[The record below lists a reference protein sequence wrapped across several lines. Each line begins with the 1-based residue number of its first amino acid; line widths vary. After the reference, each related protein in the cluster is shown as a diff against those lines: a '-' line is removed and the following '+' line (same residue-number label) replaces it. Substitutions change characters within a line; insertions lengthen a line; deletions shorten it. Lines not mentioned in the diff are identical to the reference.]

1 METIQPVVK
10 GPLTE
15 GQAPEAIKQEVTPK
29 EEVKLPAQPGS
40 KTEPTELLKSLQ
52 EERELRRLAQ
62 EEAKLAKEELN
73 KINSS
78 IPSETDAWSDEGK
91 LIVEKYVK
99 PLENTISS
107 LEEKLA
113 LKDVQATYPML
124 KELSSDFDEFRKEYP
139 RHKLDNIAKLF
150 LAEKGLLEPTRKGLE
165 KPTGGPK
172 NQKTPGTM
180 TTAEVK
186 HLREN
191 DHRKYRDML
200 KKGLIKIEN

>member
-1 METIQPVVK
+1 MENTNVVND
-10 GPLTE
+10 PLTQ
-15 GQAPEAIKQEVTPK
+15 GQASEATPQEVLPK
-29 EEVKLPAQPGS
+29 EEIKLPAQPGA

-52 EERELRRLAQ
+52 EEREKRRLA
-62 EEAKLAKEELN
+62 EEKLKLAEEN
-73 KINSS
+73 NINSS
-78 IPSETDAWSDEGK
+78 VLSDDAWSDEGK

-113 LKDVQATYPML
+113 LKDIQATYPML
-124 KELSSDFDEFRKEYP
+124 REVSSEFDEFRKEYP
-139 RHKLDNIAKLF
+139 RHKLENVAKLF
-150 LAEKGLLEPTRKGLE
+150 LTEKGLLGNQRQGLE

-186 HLREN
+186 DLREN
-191 DHRKYRDML
+191 NYRKYVDML
-200 KKGLIKIEN
+200 KKNQIKIEN

>member
-1 METIQPVVK
+1 MDNSTVVN
-10 GPLTE
+10 PDLTN
-15 GQAPEAIKQEVTPK
+15 QQTQEVKTQVVTTK
-29 EEVKLPAQPGS
+29 EDVVTPAQPGS

-52 EERELRRLAQ
+52 EEREKRRLA
-62 EEAKLAKEELN
+62 EEETRLAKEELN

-91 LIVEKYVK
+91 LIVEKYVN
-99 PLENTISS
+99 PLKDTISS

-113 LKDVQATYPML
+113 LKDIQATYPML
-124 KELSSDFDEFRKEYP
+124 KEVSSEFDEFRKEYP
-139 RHKLDNIAKLF
+139 RHKLDNVAKLF
-150 LAEKGLLEPTRKGLE
+150 LTEKGLLGTQRAGLE

-186 HLREN
+186 DLREN
-191 DHRKYRDML
+191 NYRKYVDML
-200 KKGLIKIEN
+200 KKNQIKIEN

>member
-1 METIQPVVK
+1 MDNSNVVNT
-10 GPLTE
+10 PLTPE
-15 GQAPEAIKQEVTPK
+15 QAQNATPQVVSQN
-29 EEVKLPAQPGS
+29 EDVKLPAQPGS

-52 EERELRRLAQ
+52 DEREKRRLA
-62 EEAKLAKEELN
+62 EEKAKLVEEELN
-73 KINSS
+73 TIKSS

-99 PLENTISS
+99 PLESTINS
-107 LEEKLA
+107 LQETIA
-113 LKDVQATYPML
+113 LKDIQAMYPML
-124 KELSSDFDEFRKEYP
+124 REVSSEFDEFRKEYP
-139 RHKLDNIAKLF
+139 RHKLENIAKLF
-150 LAEKGLLEPTRKGLE
+150 LTEKGLLGTQRQGLE

-172 NQKTPGTM
+172 NQKTPGSM